1 MPLPGAA
8 CMPRTCPAC
17 GKLMGDPHVL
27 KRHLLKNC
35 KMVGG
40 DVRVA
45 TIVNVIGEG
54 ATVNMGTPVLATAV
68 DPQQGQS

>member
-1 MPLPGAA
+1 
-8 CMPRTCPAC
+8 
-17 GKLMGDPHVL
+17 MGDPHVL

-35 KMVGG
+35 KMAGG
-40 DVRVA
+40 NVRVA